1 VGNSTVLR
9 TVALWLLC
17 LMLTIAAGA
26 LTIVLVNA
34 KVYGPQQQVRDYIQA
49 LQNGEGA
56 KALGLLRASL
66 PEASPAMLDGEAL
79 KQSVAGL
86 ENLHLGE
93 SVKTDATHVDVP
105 ASYTIKGREYNT
117 TFKLEKV
124 GTNWLFFSRWSFV
137 PSTLPTLQVQVVNEA
152 EASLNGMR
160 VALPGGKGTF
170 AAFYPGTFEA
180 HFTSDNFAAP
190 AVETV
195 VDHPDGTK
203 QLTLAT
209 VPTPKLVEKATSQV
223 KGFLD
228 QCADQKVLQPAGCP
242 FSLPLDRVEND
253 TIDWDIVKYPTVAIE
268 PFRGNW
274 VVKPLSGTA
283 KLKVVEINLFTGAA
297 VPRELEQKFDFTGQ
311 LSVDGDDVTLTPVVS
326 Y

>member
-1 VGNSTVLR
+1 MLR
-9 TVALWLLC
+9 TVAIWLLC

-26 LTIVLVNA
+26 LAIVLVNA
-34 KVYGPQQQVRDYIQA
+34 KVYGPQQQVRDYIEA
-49 LQNGEGA
+49 LQNGEGG

-66 PEASPAMLDGEAL
+66 PDANPAMLDGEAL
-79 KQSVAGL
+79 RQSVAGL
-86 ENLHLGE
+86 ENLQLGE
-93 SVKTDATHVDVP
+93 AVKTDATHVDVP
-105 ASYTIKGREYNT
+105 ASYTIKGREYRT

-137 PSTLPTLQVQVVNEA
+137 PSTLPTLQVQVVNET

-170 AAFYPGTFEA
+170 AAFYPGSYEA
-180 HFTSDNFAAP
+180 HYTSDNFAAP

-195 VDHPDGTK
+195 IDHPNGTE
-203 QLTLAT
+203 QLSLAT
-209 VPTPKLVEKATSQV
+209 APTPKLVEKATSQI

-242 FSLPLDRVEND
+242 FSLPLDRVQND
-253 TIDWDIVKYPTVAIE
+253 TIDWDIVKYPTVSIE
-268 PFRGNW
+268 PFRGSW

-283 KLKVVEINLFTGAA
+283 KLKVVEIDLFTGAA